1 MRNKGNPTAAR
12 LAAVL
17 LSLVMIAGSFSAF
30 VFADAVTDEE
40 NPAKEQQTTTIEQPS
55 AGGNETASD
64 EEQSVSDVQPE
75 SAGEQPEATAEE
87 SEITEGQPETAAE
100 ETEPALS
107 GAVKSEAKNEEGTK
121 DPANMITITCSKA
134 GNGTVSA
141 VLKKDGKETAITSGS
156 QIDKVENAGATIEFT
171 GQPEAGYEVKQF
183 SIKNGSEEPHIIP
196 GDKLR
201 PDSINRINVTISGT
215 TGDLSFSAEFEIKK
229 YKVEVISDDP
239 GEGSVTAD
247 KSNAAE
253 GETVTFKVVPA
264 AGYRIDYAA
273 YKYDKNNDNYYEY
286 VYLEADPA
294 TGAYSFKMPAKDVYL
309 EAGFVKP
316 VTVNIKN
323 SKGGSV
329 TLTDRETG
337 KEIKSGDEVAPYRA
351 IVVSAK
357 AKSGYSFKEW
367 KFTSDDGGTVSF
379 FKKGSYFRMRNADM
393 TVQAVFTRNSS
404 PDSGSG
410 DSSYSGDADDYY
422 AEDED
427 AAEPVELEAE
437 ELTEEEQEMLDVTPL
452 VSRVVAET
460 VLTATT
466 SLFTF
471 M

>member
-30 VFADAVTDEE
+30 AFADAVTDEE
-40 NPAKEQQTTTIEQPS
+40 SPAIEQQTTTIEQPS

-100 ETEPALS
+100 ETGPALS
-107 GAVKSEAKNEEGTK
+107 GAVKSEAKNEESTK

-171 GQPEAGYEVKQF
+171 GQPEAGYVVKQF

-201 PDSINRINVTISGT
+201 PDSINRINVTINGT

-247 KSNAAE
+247 KTNAAE

-294 TGAYSFKMPAKDVYL
+294 TGTYSFKMPAKDVYV
-309 EAGFVKP
+309 EAGFFKP
-316 VTVNIKN
+316 VTVQIKT

-329 TLTDRETG
+329 TLKDRETG
-337 KEIKSGDEVAPYRA
+337 KEIKSGDEVAPYRS

-367 KFTSDDGGTVSF
+367 KFTAANDSYVSF
-379 FKKGSYFRMRNADM
+379 FKRDSYFRMPNDDV
-393 TVQAVFTRNSS
+393 TVQAVFTKNSS
-404 PDSGSG
+404 SGSG
-410 DSSYSGDADDYY
+410 SGSTSYSVGSDDYY
-422 AEDED
+422 DEDEE
-427 AAEPVELEAE
+427 EPEEEETE

-471 M
+471 MK